1 MYIRTGT
8 THTRNVPVQGACVE
22 LNQAVFQQTH
32 KHVVFCTV
40 FSHCD
45 RAFLP
50 THLFKLC
57 WHSLTRHG
65 VFGKDQRFTC
75 ICDQAALCL
84 FAVMLTLKVTVVVSN
99 HHALLSDENV
109 GSAVAAR
116 APDVTGFLHQGTSQ
130 TPDDF
135 WLPRGRLGLGTG
147 VGHDI
152 RHDRR
157 NKLKCT
163 NEFVSFLNKNK
174 Q

>member
-1 MYIRTGT
+1 VSQ
-8 THTRNVPVQGACVE
+8 HTRTVLVESACVE

-45 RAFLP
+45 RAPLP
-50 THLFKLC
+50 THLIKLC
-57 WHSLTRHG
+57 WRSLTRHG
-65 VFGKDQRFTC
+65 VFGKDQHFTR

-84 FAVMLTLKVTVVVSN
+84 CAVILTLKVTVVVSN
-99 HHALLSDENV
+99 LHALVSDQNV

-116 APDVTGFLHQGTSQ
+116 ALDETGFLHQGTSQ
-130 TPDDF
+130 TPDEF
-135 WLPRGRLGLGTG
+135 RLPRGRLGLCTG
-147 VGHDI
+147 AGHDI